1 MPADRCSRDAAA
13 LKCRASRGRPERGR
27 PVPDPAGPTALKPTP
42 RPADVVAP
50 ATADVRVRRAELSD
64 LDDLV
69 ALEDATF
76 DSDRM
81 SRAQYRRHLDSG
93 TASVLVASAN
103 HRRFLGTAV
112 VFFRKG
118 SRVARLYSLA
128 SKPEARGKGVGSAL
142 LAAIERT
149 ARLRGCTEL
158 RLEVRV
164 DNHGAIRLYE
174 RMGYRRT
181 DRLAGYYEDGADG
194 WRYAKPLGDA
204 GAAG

>member
-1 MPADRCSRDAAA
+1 MARTFALSLSGSTALNRATRPAHDAA
-13 LKCRASRGRPERGR
+13 P
-27 PVPDPAGPTALKPTP
+27 
-42 RPADVVAP
+42 AP

-81 SRAQYRRHLDSG
+81 SRVQYRRHLDSG
-93 TASVLVASAN
+93 SASVLVASAN

-128 SKPEARGKGVGSAL
+128 SRPEARGKGVGSAL
-142 LAAIERT
+142 LAAAERT
-149 ARLRGCTEL
+149 ARQRGCTEL
-158 RLEVRV
+158 RLEVRT
-164 DNHGAIRLYE
+164 DNASAIRLYE
-174 RMGYRRT
+174 RLGYQRFARI
-181 DRLAGYYEDGADG
+181 DGYYEDGADA
-194 WRYAKPLGDA
+194 WRYARPLDA
-204 GAAG
+204 ATR